1 MKNLGLLVVTVL
13 LSLSTWGGGGVDV
26 GNHNQ
31 KGFRGTFQIPTFN
44 DENEIV
50 THVQSL
56 LPSIEDGTNGSVKRL
71 VSQGKCSGK
80 DIKFDELEVLTS
92 YEYNDMSK
100 KLNRKASG
108 LVIVKL
114 FECKRPNKITNQAEF

>member
-13 LSLSTWGGGGVDV
+13 LSLSVWGDGGVDV

-31 KGFRGTFQIPTFN
+31 KGFRGTFQVPTFN
-44 DENEIV
+44 EENEMV
-50 THVQSL
+50 AHVQSL
-56 LPSIEDGTNGSVKRL
+56 LPSVQDGTNNSVKRL
-71 VSQGKCSGK
+71 VSQGKCSEK
-80 DIKFDELEVLTS
+80 EIKFEELEVLTS
-92 YEYNDMSK
+92 YDYNDTSK

-114 FECKRPNKITNQAEF
+114 FDCKRPRKITNQAEF